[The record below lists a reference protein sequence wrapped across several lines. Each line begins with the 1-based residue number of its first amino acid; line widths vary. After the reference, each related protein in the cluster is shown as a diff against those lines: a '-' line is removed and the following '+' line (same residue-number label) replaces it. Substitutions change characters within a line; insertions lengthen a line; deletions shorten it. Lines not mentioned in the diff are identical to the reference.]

1 MCKKK
6 LFRHYAT
13 ASVCNAWVVENSA
26 IRAVLKKTASHPQK
40 KHRLSGAF
48 FVDYTS

>member
-13 ASVCNAWVVENSA
+13 ASVCNARGVENSA
-26 IRAVLKKTASHPQK
+26 IRKVLKKTPSHPQK
-40 KHRLSGAF
+40 ST
-48 FVDYTS
+48 V

>member
-13 ASVCNAWVVENSA
+13 ASVCNARGVENSA
-26 IRAVLKKTASHPQK
+26 IRAVLKKQPLIRK
-40 KHRLSGAF
+40 KAPFERCF

>member
-13 ASVCNAWVVENSA
+13 ASVCNARGVENSA
-26 IRAVLKKTASHPQK
+26 IRAVLKNS
-40 KHRLSGAF
+40 LSSAKST
-48 FVDYTS
+48 V

>member
-13 ASVCNAWVVENSA
+13 ASVCKARVVENSA
-26 IRAVLKKTASHPQK
+26 IRAAL
-40 KHRLSGAF
+40 
-48 FVDYTS
+48 

>member
-13 ASVCNAWVVENSA
+13 ASVCNARCVENSA

-40 KHRLSGAF
+40 ST
-48 FVDYTS
+48 V

>member
-13 ASVCNAWVVENSA
+13 ASFCNARGGENSA
-26 IRAVLKKTASHPQK
+26 IRAVLKKQPLIRK
-40 KHRLSGAF
+40 KAPFERCF
-48 FVDYTS
+48 FC

>member
-13 ASVCNAWVVENSA
+13 ASVCNARGWK
-26 IRAVLKKTASHPQK
+26 IRQSERYLKKQPLIRK
-40 KHRLSGAF
+40 KAPFERCF
-48 FVDYTS
+48 FC

>member
-13 ASVCNAWVVENSA
+13 ASVCNARGVENSA
-26 IRAVLKKTASHPQK
+26 IRTVLKKTPSHPQK
-40 KHRLSGAF
+40 APFERCF
-48 FVDYTS
+48 FC

>member
-13 ASVCNAWVVENSA
+13 ASVCNARGVENSA
-26 IRAVLKKTASHPQK
+26 IRAVLKKNSLSSAK

>member
-26 IRAVLKKTASHPQK
+26 IRVALKKNTLSSAK
-40 KHRLSGAF
+40 KAPFERCF
-48 FVDYTS
+48 FC

>member
-13 ASVCNAWVVENSA
+13 ASVCNARGVENSA
-26 IRAVLKKTASHPQK
+26 IRTVLKKTASHPQK
-40 KHRLSGAF
+40 ST
-48 FVDYTS
+48 V